1 MDNIVDKLAL
11 LNSPEYEAARR
22 TLEFFY
28 EALSVLDH
36 KAEALMVFDGILIA
50 AAAFVLDRGNLHRIH
65 KWRRMVVLLAI
76 MLALFAAA
84 SCLFV
89 ARVKYSFLGDMT
101 IVAGKLQTSEEFQ
114 ALSVVLARR
123 TFDYELAWYLSVSA
137 VCLSILVAASSFFFP
152 ILTGEADK
160 TDRS

>member
-11 LNSPEYEAARR
+11 LNSPEYDAAKK
-22 TLEFFY
+22 TLEFLY

-65 KWRRMVVLLAI
+65 KWRRMLVLLAI

-84 SCLFV
+84 ACLLV
-89 ARVKYSFLGDMT
+89 ARVKYSFLGDLT
-101 IVAGKLQTSEEFQ
+101 IVGGKLQLDEEFK
-114 ALSVVLARR
+114 ALAVVLARR
-123 TFDYELAWYLSVSA
+123 TFDYQLAWFFSVSA
-137 VCLSILVAASSFFFP
+137 VCISILVAASSFIFP
-152 ILTGEADK
+152 ILTGEGDK
-160 TDRS
+160 ADRS

>member
-50 AAAFVLDRGNLHRIH
+50 ASAFVLDKGDLHRVH
-65 KWRRMVVLLAI
+65 KWRRALVLIAILLAL
-76 MLALFAAA
+76 LAAGA
-84 SCLFV
+84 CLFV
-89 ARVKYSFLGDMT
+89 ARVKYSFLGDVT
-101 IVAGKLQTSEEFQ
+101 IVGGKLQLNEEFQ
-114 ALSVVLARR
+114 ALSVVLAHR

-137 VCLSILVAASSFFFP
+137 VSLSILVAASSFFIP
-152 ILTGEADK
+152 ILTGELEK
-160 TDRS
+160 GDRS

>member
-11 LNSPEYEAARR
+11 LNSPEYETARK

-28 EALSVLDH
+28 ESLSVLDH

-50 AAAFVLDRGNLHRIH
+50 AAAFLLDRGNLHRIH
-65 KWRRMVVLLAI
+65 KWRRILLLVAI

-84 SCLFV
+84 ACLFV
-89 ARVKYSFLGDMT
+89 ARIKYSFLGDVT
-101 IVAGKLQTSEEFQ
+101 IVGGKLQLDEEFK
-114 ALSVVLARR
+114 ALAIVLARR
-123 TFDYELAWYLSVSA
+123 TFDYQLAWYLSVSA
-137 VCLSILVAASSFFFP
+137 VCISILVAASTFIFP
-152 ILTGEADK
+152 ILTGEDDR

>member
-1 MDNIVDKLAL
+1 MDNILDKLAL

-50 AAAFVLDRGNLHRIH
+50 ASAFVLDRGNLHRIH
-65 KWRRMVVLLAI
+65 KWRRTLVLLAI
-76 MLALFAAA
+76 MLALFAAG

-101 IVAGKLQTSEEFQ
+101 VAGGKLQTSEEFQ
-114 ALSVVLARR
+114 ALAVVLARR

-137 VCLSILVAASSFFFP
+137 VCLSILVAASGFFVP
-152 ILTGEADK
+152 ILTGEDGR

>member
-1 MDNIVDKLAL
+1 MDSIVDKLAL

-28 EALSVLDH
+28 EALTVLDH

-50 AAAFVLDRGNLHRIH
+50 AAAFLLDRGNLHLVH
-65 KWRRMVVLLAI
+65 KWRRILVLLAI
-76 MLALFAAA
+76 LLALFAAA
-84 SCLFV
+84 ACLFV
-89 ARVKYSFLGDMT
+89 ARVKYSFLGDVT
-101 IVAGKLQTSEEFQ
+101 IQGGKLQLTEEFQ
-114 ALSVVLARR
+114 ALTVVLANR

-137 VCLSILVAASSFFFP
+137 VCLSILVAASSFVVP
-152 ILTGEADK
+152 ILTGEAEK

>member
-50 AAAFVLDRGNLHRIH
+50 ASAFVLDKGDLHRVH
-65 KWRRMVVLLAI
+65 KWRRALVLVAILLAL
-76 MLALFAAA
+76 LAAGA
-84 SCLFV
+84 CLFV
-89 ARVKYSFLGDMT
+89 ARVKYSFLGDVT
-101 IVAGKLQTSEEFQ
+101 IVGGKLQLTEEFQ
-114 ALSVVLARR
+114 ALSVVLAHR

-137 VCLSILVAASSFFFP
+137 VCLSILVAASSFFIP
-152 ILTGEADK
+152 ILTSEADRLDK
-160 TDRS
+160 S

>member
-1 MDNIVDKLAL
+1 MDNIVDKLDPAQL
-11 LNSPEYEAARR
+11 SGVRSGKK

-65 KWRRMVVLLAI
+65 KWRRMLVLLAI

-84 SCLFV
+84 ACLFV

-101 IVAGKLQTSEEFQ
+101 IVGGKLQTDEEFK
-114 ALSVVLARR
+114 ALAVVLARR
-123 TFDYELAWYLSVSA
+123 TFDYQLAWYFSVSA
-137 VCLSILVAASSFFFP
+137 VCISILVAASSFIFP
-152 ILTGEADK
+152 ILTGEGEKA
-160 TDRS
+160 DRS

>member
-1 MDNIVDKLAL
+1 MDNILDKLAL

-50 AAAFVLDRGNLHRIH
+50 ASAFVLDRGNLHRIH
-65 KWRRMVVLLAI
+65 KWRRTLVLLAI

-101 IVAGKLQTSEEFQ
+101 ICRRKAANKRRVPSAGRRIGAPDFRLRTC
-114 ALSVVLARR
+114 VVSLGQRR
-123 TFDYELAWYLSVSA
+123 LPLHFGRGQRFLCSDS
-137 VCLSILVAASSFFFP
+137 
-152 ILTGEADK
+152 
-160 TDRS
+160 DRRRRQD

>member
-1 MDNIVDKLAL
+1 MDNILDKLAL

-50 AAAFVLDRGNLHRIH
+50 AATFILDRGNLHRIH
-65 KWRRMVVLLAI
+65 KWRRLLVLLAI
-76 MLALFAAA
+76 LLALLAAGA
-84 SCLFV
+84 CLFV

-101 IVAGKLQTSEEFQ
+101 IVGGKLQTSEEFH
-114 ALSVVLARR
+114 ALAVALARR
-123 TFDYELAWYLSVSA
+123 TFDYELAWYLSVGA
-137 VCLSILVAASSFFFP
+137 ICLSILVAASSFIFP
-152 ILTGEADK
+152 ILTDEDDK
-160 TDRS
+160 MDRS

>member
-50 AAAFVLDRGNLHRIH
+50 ASAFVLDKGDLHRVH
-65 KWRRMVVLLAI
+65 KWRRALVLVAILLAL
-76 MLALFAAA
+76 LAAGA
-84 SCLFV
+84 CLFV
-89 ARVKYSFLGDMT
+89 ARVKYSFLGAVT
-101 IVAGKLQTSEEFQ
+101 IVGGKLQMNEEFQ
-114 ALSVVLARR
+114 ALSVVLAHR

-137 VCLSILVAASSFFFP
+137 VCLSILVAASSFFIP
-152 ILTGEADK
+152 ILTGEAEKAD
-160 TDRS
+160 

>member
-50 AAAFVLDRGNLHRIH
+50 ASAFVLDKGDLHRIH
-65 KWRRMVVLLAI
+65 KWRRVLVLIAILLAL
-76 MLALFAAA
+76 LAAGA
-84 SCLFV
+84 CLFV
-89 ARVKYSFLGDMT
+89 ARVKYSFLGDVT
-101 IVAGKLQTSEEFQ
+101 VVGGKLQLNEEFQ
-114 ALSVVLARR
+114 ALSVVLAHR
-123 TFDYELAWYLSVSA
+123 TFDYELAWYLSVTA
-137 VCLSILVAASSFFFP
+137 VCLSILVAASSLFIP
-152 ILTGEADK
+152 ILTGQGEK
-160 TDRS
+160 PDRS

>member
-1 MDNIVDKLAL
+1 MDNILDKLAL

-36 KAEALMVFDGILIA
+36 KAEALMVFDGLLIA
-50 AAAFVLDRGNLHRIH
+50 AATFILDRGNLHRVH
-65 KWRRMVVLLAI
+65 KWRRTMVLLAI

-84 SCLFV
+84 GCLFV

-101 IVAGKLQTSEEFQ
+101 IAGGKLLTNEEFQ

-123 TFDYELAWYLSVSA
+123 TFDYELAWYFSVTA
-137 VCLSILVAASSFFFP
+137 VCISILVAVSSFFIP
-152 ILTGEADK
+152 ILTGEDEK
-160 TDRS
+160 TNRS